1 VKRLVLFDID
11 GTLVRGGPAKDAFE
25 QAMLEVYGTAGPIE
39 QHDFSGKTDPQI
51 ARELLHRAGFEDERI
66 DEALPRLW
74 QGYLGRLQARL
85 VDRPMEILP
94 GVAPLL
100 DALEKVGDAALGLL
114 TGNIIDGAR
123 LKLGSVGLD
132 GRFAVGG
139 YGSDHEVRNE
149 LPAIAIRR
157 ARQTWQA
164 AFEPDQVV
172 VVGDTPRDVEC
183 GKAEGTR
190 TVAVATGRHSF
201 DALEATNADHTL
213 YDFTDTNAVLE
224 VVLG

>member
-1 VKRLVLFDID
+1 MRRLVLFDID
-11 GTLVRGGPAKDAFE
+11 GTLVRGGPAKEAFE

-66 DEALPRLW
+66 DAALPRLW
-74 QGYLGRLQARL
+74 DGYLSGLRARL

-114 TGNIIDGAR
+114 TGNIVDGAR
-123 LKLGSVGLD
+123 LKLGSVGLHE
-132 GRFAVGG
+132 RFAVGG

-157 ARQTWQA
+157 ARPSRHPYSGVIYPDEQPRPMTALPQRDDPPPAGVSRSFA
-164 AFEPDQVV
+164 AP
-172 VVGDTPRDVEC
+172 GD
-183 GKAEGTR
+183 
-190 TVAVATGRHSF
+190 
-201 DALEATNADHTL
+201 EA
-213 YDFTDTNAVLE
+213 
-224 VVLG
+224 